1 MKRAGLTLML
11 ACLSL
16 SARLQNP
23 HAEPSANY
31 VAYVESVAGAVDGA
45 QGKLNI
51 LDPVA
56 DGARLY
62 LESSSSELR
71 ICHFVTHQLK
81 SLKGPMRALVSSK
94 GITAETGAAVTSA
107 GACATPVIS
116 MIQGGVALRAIP
128 PVVEVSLRP
137 RIKFVNETGQ
147 PIKAATLQ
155 DIRTE
160 TVEEL
165 DHAEAVIEPQL
176 WKNQAYL
183 LSIKF
188 ADGSASQ
195 MKLYANPGADP
206 AVVIV
211 RIR

>member
-1 MKRAGLTLML
+1 MKRAGATLLL

-16 SARLQNP
+16 SARLQNAQ
-23 HAEPSANY
+23 AEPSANY

-45 QGKLNI
+45 QGRLNI

-62 LESSSSELR
+62 LKSSSSELR
-71 ICHFVTHQLK
+71 ICHFATHQLK
-81 SLKGPMRALVSSK
+81 SLKGPMRALVSAR
-94 GITAETGAAVTSA
+94 GVTAETGAAVTSA

-116 MIQGGVALRAIP
+116 TIQGGVALRAIP

-137 RIKFVNETGQ
+137 RIKFINETGR
-147 PIKAATLQ
+147 PIRTATLR

-165 DHAEAVIEPQL
+165 GPAEAVSEPQL
-176 WKNQAYL
+176 CKNQTYL

-206 AVVIV
+206 AVVIL